1 MTIEIFIIL
10 VLYLMIILYMSYE
23 DYEFLLK
30 GKMPTGD
37 ELDEFQMKK
46 LHQGIAYT
54 LILIKICFIMLVV
67 FLFLKNP
74 IPWDIIL
81 VMVLMNTVINTFY
94 DVWKIM
100 NHCNYGRQSK
110 DLRGLRSDL
119 LGMMFCLFMAYLNYS
134 LNVYVSILYETFA
147 VHGLIKAVAK
157 YTRYR
162 IDQKEQTE
170 D

>member
-1 MTIEIFIIL
+1 MAIEILIIL
-10 VLYLMIILYMSYE
+10 VLYLIIILYMSYE

-81 VMVLMNTVINTFY
+81 VMALMNTVINTFY

-100 NHCNYGRQSK
+100 NHCNFGRQSK
-110 DLRGLRSDL
+110 DLRGIRSDL
-119 LGMMFCLFMAYLNYS
+119 GGVMFCLFTAYLIYS
-134 LNVYVSILYETFA
+134 LNVYGSILYVIFA
-147 VHGLIKAVAK
+147 VHELIKAVAK

-162 IDQKEQTE
+162 MDKKEAAE